1 MVDVDVVV
9 GVVELDVVV
18 GTSVG
23 VNVVEIIKIP
33 NIKQTNKQTQIT
45 HEKILLVYVSV
56 LTCTVYHTGY

>member
-33 NIKQTNKQTQIT
+33 NIKQTNKIT
-45 HEKILLVYVSV
+45 REKILLVYVSV